1 MVVIFFLL
9 IDGFNDEVL
18 KNQLFV
24 SYSSKDVSWVNEYLI
39 SLLEKHS
46 IAYSIH
52 SRDFELGKPIVQNM
66 ADNVY
71 GSRQV
76 VIVLSQNYLASNFC
90 REELHMAFQRG
101 MDTGDSSVILVMI
114 NNLRKKQLPAALRD
128 KRLLEF
134 EKHNKKQEWEEKI
147 LSEILDWKADN
158 V

>member
-1 MVVIFFLL
+1 ML
-9 IDGFNDEVL
+9 IGGFNDEVL

-147 LSEILDWKADN
+147 LSEILDWKTDN
-158 V
+158 VQRS

>member
-101 MDTGDSSVILVMI
+101 VDTGDSSVILVMI

-147 LSEILDWKADN
+147 LSEILDWKTDN

>member
-1 MVVIFFLL
+1 M
-9 IDGFNDEVL
+9 L

-76 VIVLSQNYLASNFC
+76 VIVLSKNYLASNFC

-147 LSEILDWKADN
+147 LSEILDWKTDN

>member
-134 EKHNKKQEWEEKI
+134 EKHNKKQEWEDKI
-147 LSEILDWKADN
+147 LSEILDWKTDN

>member
-1 MVVIFFLL
+1 ML
-9 IDGFNDEVL
+9 IGGFNDEVL

-101 MDTGDSSVILVMI
+101 MDTGDSSVILVI
-114 NNLRKKQLPAALRD
+114 DRK
-128 KRLLEF
+128 
-134 EKHNKKQEWEEKI
+134 
-147 LSEILDWKADN
+147 S
-158 V
+158 VV